1 MVILKVEATI
11 SIVRLGGNLRNG
23 SLVLDVVFRLV
34 PVKVL
39 SQHVLVKLY
48 FDKKIIKSFTLRV
61 PHHFATR
68 EMQIQ
73 PVISMERVR
82 SGIHTIKM
90 ALSRAYPRSDDVA
103 QKETKINYDAKI
115 EMLLSEDSPRV
126 VSTGRLSRIDVVEE
140 DAKKL
145 FERMEERRRRE
156 IILRRQQ

>member
-1 MVILKVEATI
+1 MVVLKVEQTI
-11 SIVRLGGNLRNG
+11 AIVRLDGNMRDT
-23 SLVLDVVFRLV
+23 SLVIDVAFRLV
-34 PVKVL
+34 PAKVL
-39 SQHVLVKLY
+39 SQHVLVKVF
-48 FDKKIIKSFTLRV
+48 FDKKMIKSFTLKV
-61 PHHFATR
+61 PHHFARR

-90 ALSRAYPRSDDVA
+90 ELSRTYPRSDDVA

-126 VSTGRLSRIDVVEE
+126 VSTGKLSRIDVVDE

-156 IILRRQQ
+156 IVLRRQQ